1 MSPTG
6 HTAWPLPI
14 EALRST
20 LSLALELEQ
29 SPMGVV
35 LLRDEVTGLFHPA
48 LGEGLVIDDYESLG
62 GISADDGAFG
72 KALLG
77 RERTTFTRAAAED
90 GALSALAEA
99 VGFDGLTVVPF
110 PLADGP
116 LAGAFA
122 IMFRAPAIPT
132 GDAEKQV
139 ARCAAL
145 AAHALEQ
152 ARQRWQAEEEQ
163 AHAEALSRARLQ
175 FLARMAH
182 ELRTPLQSIAGYVD
196 LLCIGMP
203 DRPSLAQSRVLDRVR
218 RSERVLSSVIDDL
231 ITYARI
237 EAGRVEYHISGVAA
251 ADALHATT
259 VVVSPLAA
267 ERRITL
273 VAEPCDRTLTVHAD
287 PDKLLQILINLAA
300 NALKFTPSGGTV
312 RLGCTTGPGARVTF
326 HVSDTGRGI
335 PRDKLEEIFTPYV
348 QLGIPILDGA
358 GGSGLGL
365 AISREFATG
374 MKGELTVESGID
386 AGSTFYLRLPVYQSP
401 SRRTR
406 HALDAIAEAAHTG

>member
-6 HTAWPLPI
+6 HTAWPIPV
-14 EALRST
+14 EALRSA
-20 LSLALELEQ
+20 LSLALELEHA
-29 SPMGVV
+29 PMGVV
-35 LLRDEVTGLFHPA
+35 LLRDDATGLFHPT
-48 LGEGLVIDDYESLG
+48 LGEGLAIDDYESLG
-62 GISADDGAFG
+62 GIAADDGAFG
-72 KALLG
+72 RALLA
-77 RERTTFTRAAAED
+77 RERTTIPDAAEG
-90 GALSALAEA
+90 GALAPLARTIGFDALA
-99 VGFDGLTVVPF
+99 LVPF
-110 PLADGP
+110 PFTSGA

-122 IMFRAPAIPT
+122 IMYRAPAVPT
-132 GDAEKQV
+132 GGAARQV

-163 AHAEALSRARLQ
+163 ARAEALSRARLQ

-237 EAGRVEYHISGVAA
+237 EAGRVEYHLSGVAA
-251 ADALHATT
+251 ADALHAAT

-273 VAEPCDRTLTVHAD
+273 VTEPCDRSITVHAD

-312 RLGCTTGPGARVTF
+312 RLGCSAGPGTRVTF

-374 MKGELTVESGID
+374 MKGDLTVESGLD
-386 AGSTFYLRLPVYQSP
+386 AGSTFYLRLPAYQS
-401 SRRTR
+401 SARRTR
-406 HALDAIAEAAHTG
+406 HALDAIAETAHTG